1 MSGLSLLPNLFNKQV
16 CLLGKPTVVIA
27 HSLAKRDGMDN
38 FFKQNCETLG
48 DLL

>member
-1 MSGLSLLPNLFNKQV
+1 ML
-16 CLLGKPTVVIA
+16 CYTAIA